1 MIYLDEVCEKLQEIL
16 NSNDNPID
24 FLYAVEAVGF
34 HQDSIYDNATNRN
47 MIRVYVSTFGGEFN
61 PVPDLGQA
69 NYSIPITFYFPVRF
83 KESFFALDA
92 YLHDYFVGRMRD
104 FGEKTGRCACNLS
117 ISNYGEIQDQDLMK
131 FKVWADSVYKKPVE
145 VMEAYMSMTLT
156 LYLGTIADGFVF
168 GNDLTATLGFTATK
182 ITISYSQT
190 ESGYGYKLEG
200 GKQKP
205 VAGHISD
212 PYITDK
218 GLGYVQSGSIVI
230 RYANG
235 FQMGTI
241 TATSSTSGSI
251 PLVFA
256 QGSMQTMSQS
266 NDNQFIGEY
275 ESDGF
280 PFATA
285 IGTSFSVYL
294 NDSVESKLIFNE
306 WALAR
311 INDLDLTLNLEVT
324 KLDFYLE
331 KPIFLS
337 SGNLV
342 INKGQPL
349 AITFSFA
356 KRTEVNDA

>member
-1 MIYLDEVCEKLQEIL
+1 MIYLDEVCERLQEIL
-16 NSNDNPID
+16 NSEDNPID
-24 FLYAVEAVGF
+24 FSYAVEAVGF
-34 HQDSIYDNATNRN
+34 HADSIYENATGKNL
-47 MIRVYVSTFGGEFN
+47 IRVYVSTFGGEFN

-92 YLHDYFVGRMRD
+92 YLHSYFVGKMRE
-104 FGEKTGRCACNLS
+104 FGTKTGRCACNLS
-117 ISNYGEIQDQDLMK
+117 IASYGEIQDMDYQA
-131 FKVWADSVYKKPVE
+131 FKKWADTIYRKPIE
-145 VMEAYMSMTLT
+145 IMEPYMSMTLT
-156 LYLGTIADGFVF
+156 LYLGAIAEEFVF
-168 GNDLTATLGFTATK
+168 ANDLTATLGFTATK
-182 ITISYSQT
+182 ITISYSDGG
-190 ESGYGYKLEG
+190 SGYGYKLEG

-218 GLGYVQSGSIVI
+218 GLGYVQSGSSVI

-235 FQMGTI
+235 VQMGTI
-241 TATSSTSGSI
+241 TATSSASGSI

-256 QGSMQTMSQS
+256 QGSMQSMSQS
-266 NDNQFIGEY
+266 NDNQFLGDH

-294 NDSVESKLIFNE
+294 SDSVESKLIFNE
-306 WALAR
+306 WSLAR
-311 INDLDLTLNLEVT
+311 VNDLELTLNLEVA

-331 KPIFLS
+331 KPVFIA
-337 SGNLV
+337 SGNMV

-349 AITFSFA
+349 AITFSFS
-356 KRTEVNDA
+356 KRTVV